1 MSETDI
7 WSIVSEKHILSITF
21 IMAYEEIGHKGNLL
35 IIAYWTTHLQVA
47 IFHKPTNS
55 TFIYILKICWLYHW
69 PVYKE
74 VQAISFI
81 HLAGG
86 E

>member
-1 MSETDI
+1 
-7 WSIVSEKHILSITF
+7 
-21 IMAYEEIGHKGNLL
+21 MAYEEIGLKGKNMLINYNLL
-35 IIAYWTTHLQVA
+35 DYSSPGGCISQAHNFY
-47 IFHKPTNS
+47 
-55 TFIYILKICWLYHW
+55 IYLYFKDHW